1 MAKFNWN
8 RVRTEKDIS
17 RYGSEY
23 VKKEREIYFRGKGTD
38 TSSFHQHNT
47 SPPQDDVSSAS
58 PTTVVNSEKYLVCPH
73 CEVKFVKD
81 KLQQHISKAHQTIT
95 EPLSQSNQPTKPQ
108 SREIENTNSV
118 EIKVGDSKDGRI
130 RLPATMFSGKSGK
143 AIINGIIYLGNPGDA
158 GRCKLPA
165 SIFGARPGQTIRLTR
180 QTGDVW
186 TVTIDGKAMPSGQ
199 TSKSNVAN
207 SSVILPNKKPE
218 KILVSSPPSKV
229 EPKRAELKKQMKSI
243 VNDISRFEI
252 YSRTPF
258 SDKDLRDWFFDSFS
272 PDVPTVDRI
281 STTGSAPF
289 DEDDLDLF
297 FKKKSITVCAV
308 EAATEILVIGR
319 DDWDEED
326 LMELLDKRA
335 GKQLRVYSQEM
346 FLLYWMSGC
355 DPLGDREI
363 ALKFAEGHP
372 ALEFLLNAGFDWVNT
387 YVGIGDGDLEFNK
400 ELPTVGVLRHLG
412 YKVGISG
419 LFDMER
425 QQILRYVFNSELPV
439 VVSNEYMKEW
449 GKPKSKERLLKMANS
464 LAAFC
469 RNEKRKSNPSKI
481 AIKEWEVD
489 LEWLKDTFY
498 TGRFTFQYPSTY

>member
-8 RVRTEKDIS
+8 RVRAERDIS

-47 SPPQDDVSSAS
+47 SSPKDAVSSAS
-58 PTTVVNSEKYLVCPH
+58 STTTADSEKYLVCPH

-81 KLQQHISKAHQTIT
+81 KLQQHIAKAHQMIT
-95 EPLSQSNQPTKPQ
+95 ESQRQSNQSTKPQ
-108 SREIENTNSV
+108 SKEIENTDSV
-118 EIKVGDSKDGRI
+118 EIKVGDNKDGRV

-143 AIINGIIYLGNPGDA
+143 AIVNGVIYMGNPGDA
-158 GRCKLPA
+158 RRCKLPA
-165 SIFGARPGQTIRLTR
+165 SILGARPGQTIRLTR

-199 TSKSNVAN
+199 KSKSNVAN
-207 SSVILPNKKPE
+207 SSVILPNKKTE
-218 KILVSSPPSKV
+218 KILVSSPSSKV
-229 EPKRAELKKQMKSI
+229 EPRRAELKKPTKSI
-243 VNDISRFEI
+243 INDISPLEI
-252 YSRTPF
+252 HSPTPF

-281 STTGSAPF
+281 STTGSTPF

-297 FKKKSITVCAV
+297 FKKKGITVLAM

-319 DDWDEED
+319 DDWDEEN

-335 GKQLRVYSQEM
+335 GRQLRVYSQEM

-355 DPLGDREI
+355 DPLEDREI

-372 ALEFLLNAGFDWVNT
+372 ALEFLSSV
-387 YVGIGDGDLEFNK
+387 
-400 ELPTVGVLRHLG
+400 R
-412 YKVGISG
+412 
-419 LFDMER
+419 
-425 QQILRYVFNSELPV
+425 
-439 VVSNEYMKEW
+439 
-449 GKPKSKERLLKMANS
+449 GKPER
-464 LAAFC
+464 
-469 RNEKRKSNPSKI
+469 
-481 AIKEWEVD
+481 D
-489 LEWLKDTFY
+489 KDMIMT
-498 TGRFTFQYPSTY
+498 PDS